1 MDTPRVV
8 VLASRS
14 GEAVA
19 SVLQKLLAENGLT
32 STYLGLTE
40 RAAGDGPVDTPRRM
54 ALRSD
59 FCIRVIL
66 PTDVAV
72 AAAVRDGIAYDLGV
86 MSGAVGVGRCVALL
100 VALDGT
106 RVELGGLAGLVIDD
120 VAVSSKGDLVAQL
133 RPYASLLAG
142 RILEMDRNAAFTMR
156 PSTGLAIHYFV
167 SFLAPT
173 LEALRTRRT
182 VVALQPG
189 PGDQPDR
196 AIVQVSGRLAV
207 CLPESPERAT
217 RGAWLSLAR
226 RLRLRRVQ
234 LRMGPEREDG
244 APRIYEMWIDPAGAL
259 YDAPAAVVTAMES
272 VRRVV
277 VDGMGQ
283 DRQPAQAH
291 ALHNF
296 RRMLWNLVR
305 EPDQAWMR
313 DRLDILRW
321 DELERRT
328 DGDPGSIELR

>member
-14 GEAVA
+14 GEEIAN
-19 SVLQKLLAENGLT
+19 VLQKLLVENGLS
-32 STYLGLTE
+32 STYLGSTE
-40 RAAGDGPVDTPRRM
+40 LALGNGPIDTPRRM

-59 FCIRVIL
+59 FGIRVIL
-66 PTDVAV
+66 PADLAGATS
-72 AAAVRDGIAYDLGV
+72 VRDGIMYDLGV

-100 VALDGT
+100 VAPDGA
-106 RVELGGLAGLVIDD
+106 RVDLGGLAGLVIDD
-120 VAVSSKGDLVAQL
+120 LAVNTKGDLPAQL

-142 RILEMDRNAAFTMR
+142 RIREIDGNAAFTMR
-156 PSTGLAIHYFV
+156 PSTGLAIHYFTT
-167 SFLAPT
+167 FLAPT
-173 LEALRTRRT
+173 LDALRSRRT
-182 VVALQPG
+182 VVVLQPG
-189 PGDQPDR
+189 RGDQPDR

-217 RGAWLSLAR
+217 RGGWLSLAR
-226 RLRLRRVQ
+226 RLRLKRVQ

-244 APRIYEMWIDPAGAL
+244 AQRLYEMWIDPAGAL
-259 YDAPAAVVTAMES
+259 YDAPAAVVSVMES

-296 RRMLWNLVR
+296 KRMLWNLVR
-305 EPDQAWMR
+305 EPEQAWMR
-313 DRLDILRW
+313 DRLDILHW
-321 DELERRT
+321 DELERRA
-328 DGDPGSIELR
+328 DGL

>member
-14 GEAVA
+14 GAA
-19 SVLQKLLAENGLT
+19 IANVLQKLLVENGLT
-32 STYLGLTE
+32 NTYLASTE
-40 RAAGDGPVDTPRRM
+40 PAAGSGAVETPRRM

-59 FCIRVIL
+59 FGIRVIL
-66 PTDVAV
+66 PADVAG
-72 AAAVRDGIAYDLGV
+72 ATAVRDGIVFDLGV

-100 VALDGT
+100 VALDGAK
-106 RVELGGLAGLVIDD
+106 VELGGLAGLVVDD
-120 VAVSSKGDLVAQL
+120 VVINAKAALVPQL

-142 RILEMDRNAAFTMR
+142 RIRDMDHNTAFTMR
-156 PSTGLAIHYFV
+156 PSTGLAIHYFI

-173 LEALRTRRT
+173 LEALRSRRT
-182 VVALQPG
+182 VVVLQPG
-189 PGDQPDR
+189 LGDQPDR

-234 LRMGPEREDG
+234 LRTGPEREDG
-244 APRIYEMWIDPAGAL
+244 AQRIYEMWIDPAGAL
-259 YDAPAAVVTAMES
+259 YDAPAAVVSAMES
-272 VRRVV
+272 VHRVV
-277 VDGMGQ
+277 VNGMGQ
-283 DRQPAQAH
+283 DRLPAQTH

-296 RRMLWNLVR
+296 GRMLWNLVR
-305 EPDQAWMR
+305 EPEQAWMR

-321 DELERRT
+321 DELERRA
-328 DGDPGSIELR
+328 DPGSIGLR